1 MKIALDGFKPMVT
14 KTMVM
19 LLINLSNSMAKHLKI
34 LLAKDLVG
42 KGVEDKLMGKT
53 RFSRIIQTISK

>member
-1 MKIALDGFKPMVT
+1 MMIALDGFKPLPT
-14 KTMVM
+14 KTMQT